1 MGKGADLGAGRME
14 PGQRRGS
21 HIWRSPK
28 RVTVV
33 SRLLRLLVTHREEG
47 TLVSGEGAEWEAR
60 QAAQLDGRISIRRG
74 Q

>member
-28 RVTVV
+28 RVTMVN
-33 SRLLRLLVTHREEG
+33 RLLVTHREEG

>member
-21 HIWRSPK
+21 HIWRNPK

-33 SRLLRLLVTHREEG
+33 SRLLVTHGDEG
-47 TLVSGEGAEWEAR
+47 ALVSGEGAE
-60 QAAQLDGRISIRRG
+60 
-74 Q
+74 

>member
-28 RVTVV
+28 RVTMVN
-33 SRLLRLLVTHREEG
+33 RLLVTHREEG
-47 TLVSGEGAEWEAR
+47 TLVSGEGAEWKAR
-60 QAAQLDGRISIRRG
+60 QAAQLDRRISIRRG